1 MNQPG
6 DIQRLPAFTRSTL
19 PDPKL
24 FFDTLIIIVE
34 LNGSRG
40 CYISDGLTWNLAI
53 GSFAPLA
60 DPVFTGNP
68 QAPTAAAGD
77 SDTSIAT
84 TAFVARYKPVITDVS
99 AARTLALADFNEQ
112 YQSDWR
118 HPAADTTPRIW
129 TIPANG
135 TIPIPIGARWIGFNE
150 PAAGALTIA
159 ITTDTLIL
167 AGAGT
172 TGSRTVAAGGEF
184 VARKVAAQTW
194 FIGGPGV
201 T

>member
-1 MNQPG
+1 M
-6 DIQRLPAFTRSTL
+6 DDLKEIRRLPNFTRSTL
-19 PDPKL
+19 PDPRL
-24 FFDTLIIIVE
+24 YFDCLIIIVE
-34 LNGSRG
+34 TNGTRG
-40 CYISDGLTWNLAI
+40 AYISDGVSWNAAI
-53 GSFAPLA
+53 GSFAPLN
-60 DPVFTGNP
+60 DPTFTGDP
-68 QAPTAAAGD
+68 KAPTAAAGD

-84 TAFVARYKPVITDVS
+84 TAFVARYKPTITDVS

-112 YQSDWR
+112 YQADWR
-118 HPAADTTPRIW
+118 HPAADTTPRTW

-135 TIPIPIGARWIGFNE
+135 TIAIPIGARWIGFNE
-150 PAAGALTIA
+150 PAAGALTLA

-184 VARKVAAQTW
+184 VARKIAATTW
-194 FIGGPGV
+194 MVGGPGV